1 MPEET
6 QTPVEELDVGASIG
20 SLGALQA
27 VSTQRPRLGIRQFG
41 ARFAMLLVLAGFF
54 GLFSALEPDLFPTW
68 GNVRTIISAQ
78 AVLLILALSLLFPMR
93 AGDFDLSMAANMS
106 FGAAIAGAA
115 VTYWNTSAWQ
125 AVVIALACG
134 LGFGIFHAVM
144 IVGFKLDAFI
154 VTLGSLFLLTG
165 LTFWVSGGRVFL
177 MKNGETLVA
186 LSRHRILGLQ
196 AGIFFAFALA
206 LVIWY
211 IFEFTAYGRYLL
223 VVGDSREAA
232 RLMGLSVKGIRASA
246 FIITGILASFSGVLL
261 VGKLGAVD
269 PSIGLNLLL
278 PPYASVFIGA
288 TVIQL
293 GRFNVLGT
301 VIGLYM
307 LAVGI
312 TGLQFLG
319 AEPWVSNVFYGGGLI
334 LAILF
339 ARIIKEGG
347 GVSGARPPQRH
358 VEQ

>member
-1 MPEET
+1 MAEET
-6 QTPVEELDVGASIG
+6 RIPGEALDVDVSAEQLGTATPV
-20 SLGALQA
+20 
-27 VSTQRPRLGIRQFG
+27 STERPRLGMRQLG
-41 ARFAMLLVLAGFF
+41 ARFAMLLVLAAIF

-68 GNVRTIISAQ
+68 GNIRTIISAQ
-78 AVLLILALSLLFPMR
+78 AVLLVLALSLLFPMR

-115 VTYWNTSAWQ
+115 VTNWGASAWQ

-134 LGFGIFHAVM
+134 LGFGIFHALM

-177 MKNGETLVA
+177 VKNGEALVT
-186 LSRHRILGLQ
+186 LSRHRVLGLQ
-196 AGIFFAFALA
+196 LAIFFAIAIA
-206 LVIWY
+206 IVIWY
-211 IFEFTAYGRYLL
+211 VFEFTPYGRYLL
-223 VVGDSREAA
+223 VVGDNREGA
-232 RLMGLSVKGIRASA
+232 RLMGLPVVGIRASA
-246 FIITGILASFSGVLL
+246 FILTGVLASFSGVLL

-269 PSIGLNLLL
+269 PSIGLDLLL

-293 GRFNVLGT
+293 GRFNVWGT

-334 LAILF
+334 MAILF

-347 GVSGARPPQRH
+347 GVSGARAPQRH

>member
-1 MPEET
+1 MAKET
-6 QTPVEELDVGASIG
+6 RSPVVKSDVDI
-20 SLGALQA
+20 SLAQLGTTTA
-27 VSTQRPRLGIRQFG
+27 VSMERPRLGFRQFG
-41 ARFAMLLVLAGFF
+41 AKFAMLLILAAIF

-68 GNVRTIISAQ
+68 GNIRTIIGAQ
-78 AVLLILALSLLFPMR
+78 AVLLVLALSLLFPMR

-115 VTYWNTSAWQ
+115 VTSWGASAWQ
-125 AVVIALACG
+125 AILIALACG

-154 VTLGSLFLLTG
+154 VTLGSLFLMTG

-177 MKNGETLVA
+177 VKNGETLVT

-196 AGIFFAFALA
+196 SGIFFAVALA
-206 LVIWY
+206 IIIWY
-211 IFEFTAYGRYLL
+211 IFEFTPYGRYLL
-223 VVGDSREAA
+223 VVGDSRDGA
-232 RLMGLSVKGIRASA
+232 RLMGLPVKGIRASA
-246 FIITGILASFSGVLL
+246 FIITGVIASFSGVLL

-269 PSIGLNLLL
+269 PSIGLDLLL

-293 GRFNVLGT
+293 GRFNVWGT

-334 LAILF
+334 MAILF
-339 ARIIKEGG
+339 ARIVKEGG
-347 GVSGARPPQRH
+347 AVSGARAPQRH

>member
-1 MPEET
+1 MAEEPRT
-6 QTPVEELDVGASIG
+6 QGEALDVEVSGG
-20 SLGALQA
+20 QLGTATR
-27 VSTQRPRLGIRQFG
+27 VSTARQRPSMRQFG
-41 ARFAMLLVLAGFF
+41 ARFAMLLILAAIF
-54 GLFSALEPDLFPTW
+54 GLFSAFEPELFPTW
-68 GNVRTIISAQ
+68 SNVRTIISSQ

-115 VTYWNTSAWQ
+115 VTNWGTSAWQ
-125 AVVIALACG
+125 AIVIALACG
-134 LGFGIFHAVM
+134 LGVGIFHALM

-177 MKNGETLVA
+177 VKNGETLVT

-196 AGIFFAFALA
+196 TAIFFAIAIAVL
-206 LVIWY
+206 IWY
-211 IFEFTAYGRYLL
+211 VFEFTPYGRYLL
-223 VVGDSREAA
+223 VVGDNRDGA
-232 RLMGLSVKGIRASA
+232 RLMGLPVAGIRSSA
-246 FIITGILASFSGVLL
+246 FILTGVLASFSGVLL

-269 PSIGLNLLL
+269 PSIGLDLLL
-278 PPYASVFIGA
+278 PPFASVFIGA

-293 GRFNVLGT
+293 GRFNVWGT
-301 VIGLYM
+301 VIGLYF

-319 AEPWVSNVFYGGGLI
+319 AKPWVSNVFYGGGLI
-334 LAILF
+334 VAILF

-347 GVSGARPPQRH
+347 GVSGARPPQ
-358 VEQ
+358 QYGAQ